1 MKKNELN
8 DDVLDELQD
17 NYECYNDELE
27 KRLYYS
33 IGHIERDDKTI
44 KFNVTTNNGCSF
56 ECDNETDANLLS
68 LLVQINERL
77 KRVELKLKEGETL
90 PTLFEM

>member
-1 MKKNELN
+1 MGIRNANVYEKNELN

-33 IGHIERDDKTI
+33 IGHIERDNNIPPTKVGGFT
-44 KFNVTTNNGCSF
+44 VT
-56 ECDNETDANLLS
+56 
-68 LLVQINERL
+68 
-77 KRVELKLKEGETL
+77 
-90 PTLFEM
+90 

>member
-33 IGHIERDDKTI
+33 IGHIERDNT
-44 KFNVTTNNGCSF
+44 SHP
-56 ECDNETDANLLS
+56 
-68 LLVQINERL
+68 L
-77 KRVELKLKEGETL
+77 KWGALR
-90 PTLFEM
+90 